1 MPADPVLLDSI
12 GSVRTQPMIPATA
25 VLLHKL
31 LRSAWCIGAL
41 AMAFAL
47 LVEWGL
53 IAEQSL

>member
-1 MPADPVLLDSI
+1 
-12 GSVRTQPMIPATA
+12 MIPATA

>member
-1 MPADPVLLDSI
+1 MI
-12 GSVRTQPMIPATA
+12 TVRTL
-25 VLLHKL
+25 LLHKL